1 MGDVVVTLELEA
13 DLYQRLLAAANEVGV
28 PVSEFAGALV
38 TNYVED
44 NYGEV

>member
-1 MGDVVVTLELEA
+1 MTDVVLTLQLEA
-13 DLYQRLLAAANEVGV
+13 DLYQRLLTAANEVGV
-28 PVSEFAGALV
+28 PVSEFAGALI